1 MKFNHIHVHDD
12 SEPMLTVEWKT
23 CQLTAEGFTE
33 YSVNKT
39 AEETISEIVDDEFD
53 NESVRISTDNA
64 SLIYSTVD
72 EDERIIY
79 TYDCKIVRVA
89 TTRY

>member
-1 MKFNHIHVHDD
+1 MKFNHVHVQDD
-12 SEPMLTVEWKT
+12 SEPMLSVEWKN
-23 CQLTAEGFTE
+23 CQLTSEGPSE
-33 YSVNKT
+33 YNVNRV

-72 EDERIIY
+72 EDERVIY

>member
-1 MKFNHIHVHDD
+1 MKFNHVHVQDD
-12 SEPMLTVEWKT
+12 SEPMLTVEWKN
-23 CQLTAEGFTE
+23 CLTSDKPTD
-33 YSVNKT
+33 YNVNKV
-39 AEETISEIVDDEFD
+39 AEETIDEIVDDEFD

>member
-1 MKFNHIHVHDD
+1 MKFHHVHVQDE
-12 SEPMLTVEWKT
+12 SEPMLTVEWKS
-23 CQLTAEGFTE
+23 CLTSDGSPDYNVTK
-33 YSVNKT
+33 V

-79 TYDCKIVRVA
+79 TYDCKIVRMA
-89 TTRY
+89 ATRY